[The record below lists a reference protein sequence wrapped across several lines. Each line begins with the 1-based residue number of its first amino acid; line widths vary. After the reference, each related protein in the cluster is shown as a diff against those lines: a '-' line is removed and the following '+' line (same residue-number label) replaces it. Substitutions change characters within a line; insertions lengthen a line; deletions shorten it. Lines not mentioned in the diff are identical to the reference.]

1 MVFGIGSED
10 SQTALLNFRNS
21 FGLTYPILY
30 DSNGQVHAQ
39 YNLQSAFPTAAYPQ
53 DWIVGVDGTIQYVNN
68 AYDPAA
74 MTAVIEAELG
84 KGR

>member
-10 SQTALLNFRNS
+10 SESALLNFRDS

-30 DSNGQVHAQ
+30 DGNGQVHAQ

-53 DWIVGVDGTIQYVNN
+53 DWVIGTDGRVAYVNN
-68 AYDPAA
+68 GYEPDEIAA
-74 MTAVIEAELG
+74 VVEQELAG
-84 KGR
+84 Y